1 MNRILYSRRQ
11 VALWGGLLLLVLLP
25 LFISLGMWQWNKAEA
40 KFARQADLEALS
52 RGAPAAMP
60 RQPASAESLR
70 YRHFA
75 LLGEYDAARQILID
89 NRVQGGQAGYE
100 VVTPLK
106 LAGSDLH
113 VLVNRGWIPAPAD
126 HSQVP
131 AAPPPAGTVA
141 ITGIA
146 VVPPVRFF
154 TLAPDGA
161 GESQSNWQPVW
172 QNLDLERF
180 RRLDP
185 YPTQPVVLQLDP
197 DAPGG
202 YGRQWVQ
209 PEEGADRNLGYAVQ
223 WFGFAIAS
231 LGIWLYFLVRR
242 P

>member
-1 MNRILYSRRQ
+1 MYSRRR

-25 LFISLGMWQWNKAEA
+25 LFVSLGMWQWNKAEA
-40 KFARQADLEALS
+40 KLARQADLEARS
-52 RGAPAAMP
+52 RGALVEMP

-70 YRHFA
+70 YRHFT
-75 LLGEYDAARQILID
+75 LQGEYDGSRQILID
-89 NRVQGGQAGYE
+89 NRVQEGRAGYH

-113 VLVNRGWIPAPAD
+113 VLVNRGWVPAPAD

-131 AAPPPAGTVA
+131 AAPPPAGAVA

-146 VVPPVRFF
+146 VVPPERFF
-154 TLAPDGA
+154 TLAPDSA
-161 GESQSNWQPVW
+161 NRWDPVW

-185 YPTQPVVLQLDP
+185 YPIQPVVIQLDP
-197 DAPGG
+197 EAPGG